1 MLEKLF
7 GVAEQTEVIGV
18 TETLSYMLAAVVI
31 GIIIAAVYIVITEK
45 SRRSFSFIVSMLMLP
60 AVVTLVIILV
70 GSNVARAFSIAG
82 VFSLVRF
89 RSMPGESKDIS
100 LVFMAMAA
108 GLACGLGYITLAFCV
123 LAALS
128 VITIL
133 GFKVVAVCFKN
144 TAKQLRI
151 LIPEDMNYN
160 GAFDDI
166 FKQYTKGAS
175 LERVKTTNMGT
186 LFELTYQVQMK
197 PDADEKKFIDEIR
210 CRNGNLNIILCVK
223 EQGTEKL

>member
-1 MLEKLF
+1 MFEKLF
-7 GVAEQTEVIGV
+7 GVPQPTEVISV
-18 TETLSYMLAAVVI
+18 TATLSTMLAAVVI
-31 GIIIAAVYIVITEK
+31 GIIIAAVYILITEK
-45 SRRSFSFIVSMLMLP
+45 SRRSFSFIISMIMLP
-60 AVVTLVIILV
+60 AVVALVITLV

-82 VFSLVRF
+82 VFALVRF
-89 RSMPGESKDIS
+89 RSVPGESKDIS

-108 GLACGLGYITLAFCV
+108 GLSCGLGYITLAFCV
-123 LAALS
+123 LAVLS
-128 VITIL
+128 VIVVV

-151 LIPEDMNYN
+151 LIPEDMNYT

-166 FKQYTKGAS
+166 FKEYMKSVT

-197 PDADEKKFIDEIR
+197 AGADEKKFIDEIR
-210 CRNGNLNIILCVK
+210 CRNGNLKIILSVS
-223 EQGTEKL
+223 ENTEKL

>member
-7 GVAEQTEVIGV
+7 GVPEQLETIGV
-18 TETLSYMLAAVVI
+18 GETLSYMLASMVI
-31 GIIIAAVYIVITEK
+31 GIIIAAVYVFITEK
-45 SRRSFSFIVSMLMLP
+45 RRRSFSFIISMIMLP

-82 VFSLVRF
+82 VFALVRF
-89 RSMPGESKDIS
+89 RSVPGESKDIS

-108 GLACGLGYITLAFCV
+108 GLSCGLGYITLAFCV
-123 LAALS
+123 LAVLS
-128 VITIL
+128 VIVVV

-160 GAFDDI
+160 GAFDDV
-166 FKQYTKGAS
+166 FKEYTKEAV

-197 PDADEKKFIDEIR
+197 AGADEKKFIDEIR
-210 CRNGNLNIILCVK
+210 CRNGNLKIILSVS
-223 EQGTEKL
+223 ENTEKL